1 MVKRYG
7 RGLSTDGSLAEETY
21 GKFMKQL
28 TNLFLVLFAV
38 VAIQAQLVNADEW
51 PQWRGENRD
60 GVWNETGIIEKFEG
74 PEIPIR
80 WRVPIGS
87 GYSGPSVA
95 EGRVYV
101 TDRVTKP
108 KQTERVHCFDWETG
122 ESIWSYAYDSVYKI
136 DYTAGPR
143 ATVTVQDGLAYA
155 LGAMGHLHC
164 FNAATGEIVWKR
176 DLNAEYNINMPT
188 WGIASAPIVE
198 GDHLIVQIGGT
209 PNACIVAFDRKTGEE
224 KWKALD
230 DNASY
235 SAPIVI
241 AQAGER
247 VLVCWTSANVVAL
260 DPQTGAL
267 HWLYT
272 FAAEGVISAIATP
285 TYYRNEL
292 FVAQFQ
298 RGALLLKLS
307 PDALK
312 VELGWY
318 RTGKDELNTDAIHPA
333 MSTPV
338 RIDDYIYGVDSYG
351 ELRCLDAGN
360 GDRIW
365 EDLSAVRKARWSTI
379 HFVRHPV
386 SADNRVW
393 MFNEHGELLI
403 TELSPEG
410 LNIISRAKLIEPTRD
425 QLNRRGG
432 VTWAHPAFAYKHV
445 FARNDKELVCANLA
459 KNKK

>member
-1 MVKRYG
+1 
-7 RGLSTDGSLAEETY
+7 
-21 GKFMKQL
+21 MKKL
-28 TNLFLVLFAV
+28 TTQFLVLFATV
-38 VAIQAQLVNADEW
+38 VIQTQTLNADEW
-51 PQWRGENRD
+51 PQWRGENRE
-60 GVWNETGIIEKFEG
+60 GVWNETGIIEKFEE

-108 KQTERVHCFDWETG
+108 KQIERVHCFDWETG
-122 ESIWSYAYDSVYKI
+122 ESIWSYTYDSVYKI

-176 DLNAEYNINMPT
+176 DLNAEYNINMPI

-198 GDHLIVQIGGT
+198 GDHLIVQIGGK

-241 AQAGER
+241 TQAGER
-247 VLVCWTSANVVAL
+247 VLVCWTSTNVAAL
-260 DPQTGAL
+260 DPQTGRL

-285 TYYRNEL
+285 TFYRNEL

-307 PDALK
+307 PDALE

-318 RTGKDELNTDAIHPA
+318 RTGKNEQNTDAIHPA

-338 RIDDYIYGVDSYG
+338 RIGDYIYGVDSYG

-403 TELSPEG
+403 TELTPQG
-410 LNIISRAKLIEPTRD
+410 LNIISRAKLIEPTLD

-459 KNKK
+459 KNNE

>member
-1 MVKRYG
+1 
-7 RGLSTDGSLAEETY
+7 
-21 GKFMKQL
+21 MKQL
-28 TNLFLVLFAV
+28 TNLILVLFALMV
-38 VAIQAQLVNADEW
+38 IQAQLLNADEW
-51 PQWRGENRD
+51 PQWRGENRE
-60 GVWNETGIIEKFEG
+60 GVWNETGIIEKFEE

-108 KQTERVHCFDWETG
+108 KQMERVHCFDWETG
-122 ESIWSYAYDSVYKI
+122 ESIWSYSYDCIYKI

-164 FNAATGEIVWKR
+164 FDAATGEIVWKR
-176 DLNAEYNINMPT
+176 DLNAEYYINMPT

-198 GDHLIVQIGGT
+198 GDHLIVQIGAK

-241 AQAGER
+241 TQAGER
-247 VLVCWTSANVVAL
+247 VLVCWTSTNVVAL
-260 DPQTGAL
+260 SPQTGAL

-285 TYYRNEL
+285 TFYRNEL

-307 PDALK
+307 PDALE

-318 RTGKDELNTDAIHPA
+318 RTGKNEQNTDAIHPA

-338 RIDDYIYGVDSYG
+338 RIGDYIYGVDSYG

-386 SADNRVW
+386 SANNRVW

-459 KNKK
+459 KNKQ